1 MVGARPSLVGGN
13 LPRMLTLVTGAS
25 GYLGVE
31 VVRALRA
38 QGRDVRA
45 MIRNWDA
52 EQRLMGTGAMPVLGD
67 VTQPET
73 LGAALEGVSRV
84 FHLAGV
90 VGHRAREDARLWQVN
105 VQGSHNLLDAAKKA
119 GVERVIFTS
128 SVSAMGP
135 AQSPEYPRT
144 EQHFLLDGDDGR
156 PDFRY
161 ARSKA
166 HSEQAALKAAIDG
179 LDVVIVNP
187 GFVIGPGDVNRVS
200 SWPIEEYLRGRLRF
214 TVHGGLSYV
223 DARDVAAGHLLAEQR
238 GVTGARYILT
248 SPEGNLSHPDYFDR
262 VGRVTGKRRA
272 TVKVPVGALTPG
284 LRVARALRLRFV
296 PVDDDELRSSAY
308 WWFYSSDKAIE
319 ELGFSARPL
328 DETIKDTAAW
338 LSEDGYHRH

>member
-1 MVGARPSLVGGN
+1 
-13 LPRMLTLVTGAS
+13 MLTLVTGAS

-67 VTQPET
+67 VTIPET

-90 VGHRAREDARLWQVN
+90 VGHRASDEATLWQVN
-105 VQGSHNLLDAAKKA
+105 VQGSLNLLAAARNA
-119 GVERVIFTS
+119 GVERVVFTS
-128 SVSAMGP
+128 SVGTMGP
-135 AQSPEYPRT
+135 AQTPQHPRT

-156 PDFRY
+156 GDFRY

-166 HSEQAALKAAIDG
+166 HAEQAALKAAVDG

-187 GFVIGPGDVNRVS
+187 GFVIGPGDVHRVS
-200 SWPIEEYLRGRLRF
+200 SWPMEEYLRGRLRF

-223 DARDVAAGHLLAEQR
+223 DARDVAAGHLLAEER
-238 GVTGARYILT
+238 GVTGERYVLT

-262 VGRVTGKRRA
+262 VGEVTGKRRV
-272 TVKVPVGALTPG
+272 TFKVPVGALTPG
-284 LRVARALRLRFV
+284 LRAARVLRLPFV
-296 PVDDDELRSSAY
+296 PMDDNELRSSRY
-308 WWFYSSDKAIE
+308 WWFYDPAKAIA
-319 ELGFSARPL
+319 ELGFTTRPL
-328 DETIKDTAAW
+328 DETIADTAAW
-338 LSEDGYHRH
+338 LRSDGYHRH